1 MTDPL
6 LPFGS
11 RLADAFDH
19 SRLCIGIDPHPYLL
33 DAWGLDRDARGLER
47 FGRAVVEAAAGRV
60 RLVKPQVAFFEAL
73 GSAGFAALERVLLE
87 ARDAGLLVIGDA
99 KRGDIGSTNDGY
111 ASAWLTPGSP
121 LEVDALTVTA
131 YTGVGALSGMIDTA
145 RAAGKGLFVLAATS
159 NPESASVQ
167 TAVTTDGDTVAQRIA
182 REVAAHN
189 GSSPSAD
196 ERRSRELG
204 SFGLVIGAT
213 KRLVDYGLD
222 PAGGELDSTPVLA
235 PGYGVQGARFDDI
248 PSVFGRLAGN
258 TVVSVSRSVLGAGPS
273 GLGAAIES
281 EVAAVAEATA

>member
-1 MTDPL
+1 MTAAAI
-6 LPFGS
+6 PFGS
-11 RLADAFDH
+11 RLAEAFDR

-47 FGRAVVEAAAGRV
+47 FGRTVVEAAAGRV

-73 GSAGFAALERVLLE
+73 ASAGFAALERVLSD

-159 NPESASVQ
+159 NPESAPVQ
-167 TAVTTDGDTVAQRIA
+167 TAVTGSGDTVAHRIA
-182 REVAAHN
+182 LGVSEHNADAA
-189 GSSPSAD
+189 
-196 ERRSRELG
+196 RSGRLG

-222 PAGGELDSTPVLA
+222 SAGGELDSTPVLA

-258 TVVSVSRSVLGAGPS
+258 TVVSVSRSVLGAGPAGIGS
-273 GLGAAIES
+273 AIES

>member
-1 MTDPL
+1 MTDAVV
-6 LPFGS
+6 PFGS
-11 RLADAFDH
+11 RLADAFER

-47 FGRAVVEAAAGRV
+47 FGRTVVEAAAGRV

-73 GSAGFAALERVLLE
+73 GSAGFAALERVLAE
-87 ARDAGLLVIGDA
+87 AREAGLLVIGDA

-121 LEVDALTVTA
+121 LEVDALTVTP

-159 NPESASVQ
+159 NPESAPVQ
-167 TAVTTDGDTVAQRIA
+167 TAITAEGGTVAHLVA
-182 REVAAHN
+182 REVAEHN
-189 GSSPSAD
+189 AD
-196 ERRSRELG
+196 AADAGHLG

-213 KRLVDYGLD
+213 NRLVDYGLD
-222 PAGGELDSTPVLA
+222 AAGGELDSTPVLA

-258 TVVSVSRSVLGAGPS
+258 TVVSVSRSVLGAGP
-273 GLGAAIES
+273 AEIATAIES